1 MTSSTPVL
9 PSARASM
16 PEIWKRSLI
25 AIFGLGASF
34 AAALFSTVTRD
45 AGNVFATAILAGG
58 SLLVSIWVG
67 MTTVPIS
74 RAGLSLECDGRIRSI
89 LK

>member
-1 MTSSTPVL
+1 
-9 PSARASM
+9 M

-25 AIFGLGASF
+25 AILGLGLSF

-45 AGNVFATAILAGG
+45 SGNVAATAILAGG
-58 SLLVSIWVG
+58 SLLASVWVG
-67 MTTVPIS
+67 MTTVPYLARRVVS
-74 RAGLSLECDGRIRSI
+74 GVRWQIRSI